1 MKKKERMEL
10 LNSEGPILVA
20 EKKNSYVIKD
30 QFGSTI
36 ALFDEKEMQ
45 DFIHGELRLI
55 DSEGRDFKYS
65 EYPGSMK
72 PDLKQLDEF
81 IGIDTEGK
89 TY

>member
-1 MKKKERMEL
+1 MRKERMEL
-10 LNSEGPILVA
+10 LNSEGPVLVA
-20 EKKNSYVIKD
+20 EKNVVYMIID
-30 QFGSTI
+30 QFKETI
-36 ALFDEKEMQ
+36 AQLSESEMQ
-45 DFIHGELRLI
+45 EFIHGDIRLI

-81 IGIDTEGK
+81 IGIDTNGK

>member
-1 MKKKERMEL
+1 MEL

-20 EKKNSYVIKD
+20 EKKITYVIRD
-30 QFGSTI
+30 RSEVVI
-36 ALFDEKEMQ
+36 AQLDEKEMQ
-45 DFIHGELRLI
+45 EFIHGDTCLMDSSGI
-55 DSEGRDFKYS
+55 DLKYA

-81 IGIDTEGK
+81 IGINTEGK

>member
-1 MKKKERMEL
+1 MEL
-10 LNSEGPILVA
+10 LNSEGPVLVA
-20 EKKNSYVIKD
+20 EKNVVYMIID
-30 QFGSTI
+30 QFKETI
-36 ALFDEKEMQ
+36 AQLSESEMQ
-45 DFIHGELRLI
+45 EFIHGDIRLI

-81 IGIDTEGK
+81 IGIDTNGK

>member
-1 MKKKERMEL
+1 MEL
-10 LNSEGPILVA
+10 LNSEGPVLVA
-20 EKKNSYVIKD
+20 EKNVVYMITD
-30 QFGSTI
+30 QFKETI
-36 ALFDEKEMQ
+36 AQLSESEMQ
-45 DFIHGELRLI
+45 EFIHGDIRLI

-81 IGIDTEGK
+81 IGIDTNGK